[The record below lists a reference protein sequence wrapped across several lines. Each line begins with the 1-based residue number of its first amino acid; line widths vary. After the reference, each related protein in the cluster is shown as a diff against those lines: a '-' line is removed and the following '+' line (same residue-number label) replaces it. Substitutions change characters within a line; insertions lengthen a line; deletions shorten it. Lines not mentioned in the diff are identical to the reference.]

1 MAALNKESRTVIR
14 EVRVADAP
22 ALTRLAGELGYPAT
36 EIQFQRRFEHVTMD
50 RAQQIF
56 VAESPDGAVVA
67 WVHVQ
72 LGRWLVVDPR
82 GEVMGLIV
90 TAPERGRGIGRQL
103 MQAAESWTRQQ
114 GGTLLT
120 LRSNIVRK
128 EAHVFYQRMGYA
140 VTKTSLNFSKTL

>member
-1 MAALNKESRTVIR
+1 MAAVSEQSPIVIR
-14 EVRVADAP
+14 EARVGDVA
-22 ALTRLAGELGYPAT
+22 ALTRLAGELGYPA
-36 EIQFQRRFEHVTMD
+36 EESQIHRRFEHVLAD
-50 RAQQIF
+50 KDQQIF
-56 VAESPDGAVVA
+56 VAEESGGEVVG
-67 WVHVQ
+67 WVHVH

-90 TAPERGRGIGRQL
+90 SPALRGRGVGRRL
-103 MQAAESWTRQQ
+103 MQAAEVWTQQQ

-128 EAHVFYQRMGYA
+128 EAHVFYERIGYQ